1 MPTHNSWI
9 SQSNVMTSV
18 VVASLYKQYRTAK
31 IVSISQKTSLAPN
44 LFINLTQ
51 IFKHASYK
59 TYRQDHD
66 NFRISIVDSTKIA
79 STALQV
85 WGNANGV

>member
-1 MPTHNSWI
+1 
-9 SQSNVMTSV
+9 MTSV
-18 VVASLYKQYRTAK
+18 VVASLYKQSRTAK

-44 LFINLTQ
+44 LFINLTK

-59 TYRQDHD
+59 TYRHDHD